1 MAVTDPISA
10 SALRGIEARL
20 IARATESDEAEA
32 IIAEFCEALVTTGLP
47 LWRLSLAVPVIDPLF
62 RGVSLAWRR
71 GEGMA
76 VFPTVHGPEGEDTF
90 FRSPVGWLQ
99 ANDLAFVRW
108 RLERSNGSPDLP
120 LLNELRQAGAT
131 DYLLHAAAFAPGS
144 AMAGVGISFA
154 TDRPGGFTEVEQAA
168 LAGLVPVIALVTAK
182 LSLSHAMREMLDT
195 YLGPATGARVL
206 AGEMRRG
213 QGTVVHAAIL
223 LADLRGFTAVADRDD
238 PLKVV
243 GWLNE
248 HFDALGEPVQ
258 RYGGEISKF
267 LGDGF
272 LAVFPVADPDALAC
286 PACTGALDAAR
297 EALARNARLNASRRR
312 DGLPPLEAD
321 IVLHYGRVVSGNVGT
336 DRRLDF
342 TVIGRAVNEASRIER
357 LCDGLERSLLLSD
370 AFARRCGAALVPV
383 GEFAL
388 RGVGRKQRIWGLA
401 AEEADASEPAAG
413 DGAPEPAQ
421 GAAHEI
427 GSQQQRT
434 RLDPQ
439 AGRAGHGSER
449 RQGGQD
455 GEADEEKAG
464 RSQGEAAP
472 RQAGERA
479 DGEAEQQRR
488 RQRGPERGDEPDH
501 ERRLRPIP

>member
-1 MAVTDPISA
+1 MATTDPISD

-20 IARATESDEAEA
+20 IARATESDDGEA
-32 IIAEFCEALVTTGLP
+32 IIAEFCEALVAVGLP
-47 LWRLSLAVPVIDPLF
+47 LWRLSLAVPVIDPVF
-62 RGVSLAWRR
+62 RGVSLAWRP
-71 GEGMA
+71 GQGMA
-76 VFPTVHGPEGEDTF
+76 FFPTAHGPEGEDTF
-90 FRSPVGWLQ
+90 FRSPVGWLR

-108 RLERSNGSPDLP
+108 RLDQSNGCPDLP
-120 LLNELRQAGAT
+120 LLGQLRQAGAT

-144 AMAGVGISFA
+144 AMEGVCISFA
-154 TDRPGGFTEVEQAA
+154 TDRPGGFTEAEQAVA
-168 LAGLVPVIALVTAK
+168 AGLVPVIALVTAK
-182 LSLSHAMREMLDT
+182 LSLSHTIREMLGT

-213 QGTVVHAAIL
+213 QSTVVHAAIL

-243 GWLNE
+243 GWLDE

-258 RYGGEISKF
+258 RHGGEISKF

-272 LAVFPVADPDALAC
+272 LAVFPVAEPDALAC
-286 PACTGALDAAR
+286 PACAGALDAAQ
-297 EALARNARLNASRRR
+297 EALARNDRLNATRRR

-357 LCDGLERSLLLSD
+357 LCDELERPLLLSD
-370 AFARRCGAALVPV
+370 AFARRCGTALVPV

-401 AEEADASEPAAG
+401 
-413 DGAPEPAQ
+413 
-421 GAAHEI
+421 
-427 GSQQQRT
+427 
-434 RLDPQ
+434 
-439 AGRAGHGSER
+439 
-449 RQGGQD
+449 
-455 GEADEEKAG
+455 
-464 RSQGEAAP
+464 GEAA
-472 RQAGERA
+472 ERS
-479 DGEAEQQRR
+479 
-488 RQRGPERGDEPDH
+488 ERTA
-501 ERRLRPIP
+501 

>member
-1 MAVTDPISA
+1 MAITDPISA
-10 SALRGIEARL
+10 SDLRRIEAHL
-20 IARATESDEAEA
+20 IARATASDEAEA
-32 IIAEFCEALVTTGLP
+32 IIAEFCEALVAAGLP

-62 RGVSLAWRR
+62 RGVSVAWRR
-71 GEGMA
+71 GQGMA

-90 FRSPVGWLQ
+90 LRSPVGWLR
-99 ANDLAFVRW
+99 ANDLSFVRW
-108 RLERSNGSPDLP
+108 RLDQSNGCPDLP
-120 LLNELRQAGAT
+120 LLDALRQAGGT

-144 AMAGVGISFA
+144 AMEGVGISFA
-154 TDRPGGFTEVEQAA
+154 TDRPGGFSQAEQAVV
-168 LAGLVPVIALVTAK
+168 AGLVPVIALVTAK
-182 LSLSHAMREMLDT
+182 LSLSHAIREMLDT

-213 QGTVVHAAIL
+213 QSTVVHAAIL

-243 GWLNE
+243 GWLDE

-258 RYGGEISKF
+258 RHGGEISKF

-272 LAVFPVADPDALAC
+272 LAVFPVAEPDALTC

-297 EALARNARLNASRRR
+297 EALARNDRLNASRRQ

-370 AFARRCGAALVPV
+370 AFARRCGASLVPV

-401 AEEADASEPAAG
+401 PEAPGPSEGVA
-413 DGAPEPAQ
+413 
-421 GAAHEI
+421 
-427 GSQQQRT
+427 
-434 RLDPQ
+434 
-439 AGRAGHGSER
+439 
-449 RQGGQD
+449 
-455 GEADEEKAG
+455 
-464 RSQGEAAP
+464 
-472 RQAGERA
+472 
-479 DGEAEQQRR
+479 
-488 RQRGPERGDEPDH
+488 
-501 ERRLRPIP
+501 